1 MVNGMVYQ
9 KGLYDRG
16 NAFPDKVLLLVYPFS
31 VCTMQC
37 LYFPLC
43 ALWIKKTVMAAPKH
57 PASASRPRNKLRARS
72 PLSFASLCQTV
83 I

>member
-37 LYFPLC
+37 LYFPL
-43 ALWIKKTVMAAPKH
+43 LRVMDKKTVMAAPKH

-72 PLSFASLCQTV
+72 PLSFARLCQTV

>member
-1 MVNGMVYQ
+1 VVTCLVYP
-9 KGLYDRG
+9 KGCSEG
-16 NAFPDKVLLLVYPFS
+16 FNATQDKGFRLVYPFS
-31 VCTMQC
+31 VCVTRYQ
-37 LYFPLC
+37 PLS
-43 ALWIKKTVMAAPKH
+43 LRGVMDKRPVMAAPRH